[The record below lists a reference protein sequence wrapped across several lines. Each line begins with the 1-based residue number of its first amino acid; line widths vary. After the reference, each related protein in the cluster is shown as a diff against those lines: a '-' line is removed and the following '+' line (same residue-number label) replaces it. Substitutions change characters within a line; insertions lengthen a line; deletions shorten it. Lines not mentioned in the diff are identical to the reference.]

1 MLICCVFPCAAED
14 ACIHSHPPPSF
25 FPPLFPSLQEPLK
38 SNGCTQS
45 TLCCAQ
51 GKSEL
56 YFLQNTNQRGKHWPC
71 YRGLFTFNF
80 CLFSFSSP
88 FAVLSFF
95 VPPVLSVF
103 LLFMNFLSQ
112 FMSLS
117 HSASAVYLLRV
128 LYVRHQVVPNTDL
141 THPHTAC
148 YSCICS
154 CLCDLNLSETHICT
168 EWKHRH
174 IHYTCSRAVLWCVV
188 RLGQSFKLLIEV

>member
-1 MLICCVFPCAAED
+1 MHAYIRTLLHPSFPPF
-14 ACIHSHPPPSF
+14 SHPCRSLWKVMGVHRVRYWFSLAVLREKVSF
-25 FPPLFPSLQEPLK
+25 IFSKIQTKEENIGHVIEGFSHSISVCFLFLPLLLFCPSL
-38 SNGCTQS
+38 
-45 TLCCAQ
+45 
-51 GKSEL
+51 
-56 YFLQNTNQRGKHWPC
+56 FR
-71 YRGLFTFNF
+71 
-80 CLFSFSSP
+80 
-88 FAVLSFF
+88 LSF
-95 VPPVLSVF
+95 LSVF